1 MKALIIVD
9 VQVDFCPGGAL
20 AAAGGDKI
28 IPVINSLMDKF
39 DLVVAS
45 RDWHPAQT
53 IHFDKWPVHCVRESH
68 GADFHPQLKA
78 DKIQQQFLKG
88 TENRDDG
95 YSAFE
100 ATNKNLTDFLKEH
113 KIDEL
118 FVTGLAT
125 DYCVKATALD
135 SVKNGFKTSVI
146 EDAIAAVNVQPKDGQ
161 EAIEAMKKTGVKF
174 IKASDIK

>member
-53 IHFDKWPVHCVRESH
+53 IHFDKWPVHCVQETH
-68 GADFHPQLKA
+68 GADFHEQLKSG
-78 DKIQQQFLKG
+78 KIQQQFLKG
-88 TENRDDG
+88 TENKDDG

-100 ATNKNLTDFLKEH
+100 ATNKNLADFLKEH

-135 SVKNGFKTSVI
+135 SVNNGFKTTVI
-146 EDAIAAVNVQPKDGQ
+146 EDAIAAVNVQPTDGQ
-161 EAIEAMKKTGVKF
+161 EAKEAMKKAGVKF
-174 IKASDIK
+174 ISSNHV